1 MHGLSKFTQK
11 SNTSMPT
18 SSEPP
23 ADSSNAR
30 FLGEEEP
37 RLRLREAARSADATP
52 NERPEEAPPCW
63 EPAPPGAG
71 VEDRLELPLSSML
84 SFSRNSSRSR
94 SIPAG
99 VLAAMP
105 APTRRKRKTNIHT
118 VLSQS
123 AGRRLPP
130 GLVLVRTQRPARDD
144 AGAGVLHRQAEDEL
158 VLAWAHASRGA
169 GGSPRTATLA
179 ATRTP

>member
-1 MHGLSKFTQK
+1 
-11 SNTSMPT
+11 MPT

-30 FLGEEEP
+30 FLGEEEE

-63 EPAPPGAG
+63 EPTPPGAG

-84 SFSRNSSRSR
+84 SFARV
-94 SIPAG
+94 PAG

-169 GGSPRTATLA
+169 GGGPRTANLA